1 MANEEQSKA
10 TVEKFMKTFSEGDI
24 DGVAAGLADGAG
36 WWVLGSIE
44 GLSGSYSKEEMI
56 AALPNFKTLYKA
68 GALELRPQS
77 MIAEGNRVAV
87 EAEGF
92 AELSNGRVYNS
103 LYHFVF
109 EVEGDKVT
117 GVKEYLDTHHAHAI
131 FFVE

>member
-1 MANEEQSKA
+1 MANAEQSKA
-10 TVEKFMKTFSEGDI
+10 TVEKFMRTFSEGDI
-24 DGVAAGLADGAG
+24 DGVAAGLADDAE
-36 WWVLGSIE
+36 WWVQGSIE
-44 GLSGSYSKEEMI
+44 GLSGSYSKAEMI
-56 AALPNFKTLYKA
+56 AALPTFKTLYKA

-92 AELSNGRVYNS
+92 AELNNGRVYNS

-109 EVEGDKVT
+109 EVDGDKVT
-117 GVKEYLDTHHAHAI
+117 AVKEYLDTHHAHAI

>member
-1 MANEEQSKA
+1 MANEDQSKA

-24 DGVAAGLADGAG
+24 EGVSAGLADGAT

-44 GLSGSYSKEEMI
+44 GLSGSYSKEDMI

-77 MIAEGNRVAV
+77 VIAEGNRVAV

-92 AELSNGRVYNS
+92 AELNNGRVYNS

-109 EVEGDKVT
+109 EVDGDQIVA
-117 GVKEYLDTHHAHAI
+117 VKEYLDTAHAHAT